1 MDARTAEDALRREDL
16 AGLKALLERHC
27 RSAAVAEDLLSEALE
42 TSLRK
47 LRNGEIAEPEK
58 LVGYVYRVALNHW
71 RNLRRS
77 PQATREGSAGLDMVA
92 DDDPAATVPIERAH
106 WAKLMREVLGELPTA
121 RDRELIVAFYLEEQD
136 KEAVCARLGLTG
148 EHFNRVIHRARE
160 RFRELLEQRGFRRGD
175 FLCFAVAMVG

>member
-1 MDARTAEDALRREDL
+1 MDSRTAEDALRREDL
-16 AGLKALLERHC
+16 AGLKTLLERHC
-27 RSAAVAEDLLSEALE
+27 HSAAIAEDLLSEALE

-47 LRNGEIAEPEK
+47 LRNGEIAQPEK
-58 LVGYVYRVALNHW
+58 LIGYVYRVALNLW

-77 PQATREGSAGLDMVA
+77 PPVARASSASLETLAEDE
-92 DDDPAATVPIERAH
+92 PASTAPIEQAH
-106 WAKLMREVLGELPTA
+106 WAKLMREVLKEMPTS

-136 KEAVCARLGLTG
+136 KGEICRQLGLSG

-175 FLCFAVAMVG
+175 FLGFAVALVG

>member
-77 PQATREGSAGLDMVA
+77 PQATRGSSTGLDMVA
-92 DDDPAATVPIERAH
+92 DDEPAATVPIERAH
-106 WAKLMREVLGELPTA
+106 WAKLMREVLGELPTP

-136 KEAVCARLGLTG
+136 KDDICARLGLSA

-175 FLCFAVAMVG
+175 FMSLLVAVVG